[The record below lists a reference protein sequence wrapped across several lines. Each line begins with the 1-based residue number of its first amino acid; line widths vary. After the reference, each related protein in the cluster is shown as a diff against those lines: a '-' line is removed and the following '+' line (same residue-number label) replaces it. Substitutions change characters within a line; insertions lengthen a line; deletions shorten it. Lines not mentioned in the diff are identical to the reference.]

1 MSQNNLES
9 RAVLPSCSQII
20 YSLVVVLGP
29 IVYRR
34 SFDPL
39 LHRSNELSVHSVGVG
54 GGSQPKQNELRVG
67 LDEAIGISIIA

>member
-1 MSQNNLES
+1 M
-9 RAVLPSCSQII
+9 
-20 YSLVVVLGP
+20 VVVLGP

-34 SFDPL
+34 NFDPL
-39 LHRSNELSVHSVGVG
+39 RHRSNELAVHSVGVG